1 MGESPVQANLP
12 ARTRVTLHNRVLK
25 LTMPSVTMVAGPIR
39 LAQQPLRQPSS
50 QLNTGVRHTSAHFA
64 FLCAGAQRQFRQPET
79 RRCARLANPQRD
91 LLRQLVLRE

>member
-25 LTMPSVTMVAGPIR
+25 LTRPSVTMVAGPKR

-50 QLNTGVRHTSAHFA
+50 QLNTGVIGSRSPTPAITEYP
-64 FLCAGAQRQFRQPET
+64 GRPG
-79 RRCARLANPQRD
+79 
-91 LLRQLVLRE
+91 